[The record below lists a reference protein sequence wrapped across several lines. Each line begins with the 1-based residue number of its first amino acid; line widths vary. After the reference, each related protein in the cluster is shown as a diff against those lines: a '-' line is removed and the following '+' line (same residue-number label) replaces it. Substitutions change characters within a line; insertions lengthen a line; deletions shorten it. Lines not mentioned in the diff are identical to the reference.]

1 MKKLSNT
8 EAELKKSVAYKKKF
22 VGQHSHPEPTE
33 RKFVCMLNY
42 QFEKI
47 FPKPLPHLAIKES
60 LPVQGMWCIA
70 RYGIICTI

>member
-8 EAELKKSVAYKKKF
+8 EAELKKSFACKKKF
-22 VGQHSHPEPTE
+22 VGQHSHPQPTE

-47 FPKPLPHLAIKES
+47 FPKPLPHLAIKENH
-60 LPVQGMWCIA
+60 PVQGM
-70 RYGIICTI
+70 